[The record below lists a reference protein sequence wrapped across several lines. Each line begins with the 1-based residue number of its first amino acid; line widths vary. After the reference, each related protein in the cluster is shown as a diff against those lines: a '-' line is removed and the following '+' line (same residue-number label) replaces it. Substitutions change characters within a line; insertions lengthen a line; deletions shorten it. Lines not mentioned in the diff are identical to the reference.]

1 MSLIDLILSRRS
13 IRSYENKDIPEDV
26 LQQILEAGRQAP
38 SAANRQPIRFVVVTD
53 HDILKNLCDTL
64 ITRFVKTAPAAIAGC
79 ADVKSLLTGKWA
91 VVDTTIAMQ
100 NMVIAAWALGI
111 GSCWIGACNEEKVR
125 KLLKIPD
132 RWKFVALLTL
142 EFPVEQPKPRKKKQF
157 EDLFNF
163 NSFQS

>member
-1 MSLIDLILSRRS
+1 MSLIDLVLSRRS
-13 IRSYENKDIPEDV
+13 IRKYERKNIPEEV

-53 HDILKNLCDTL
+53 QNLVKSLCDTL
-64 ITRFVKTAPAAIAGC
+64 VTRFVKSAPVIIAGC
-79 ADVKSLLTGKWA
+79 ADVKSFLTGKWA
-91 VVDTTIAMQ
+91 VVDATIAMQ

-111 GSCWIGACNEEKVR
+111 GSCWIGACNEEKVM

-142 EFPVEQPKPRKKKQF
+142 GFPGEQPKSRNKKQF
-157 EDLFNF
+157 ADIFNF
-163 NSFQS
+163 NSFES

>member
-13 IRSYENKDIPEDV
+13 IRNYESRDIPEEV

-38 SAANRQPIRFVVVTD
+38 SAANRQPVRFVVVTD
-53 HDILKNLCDTL
+53 HSILKELCDTL
-64 ITRFVKTAPAAIAGC
+64 ITRFVKSTPVAIAGC
-79 ADVKSLLTGKWA
+79 ANVKSFLTGKWA
-91 VVDTTIAMQ
+91 VVDATIAMQ

-111 GSCWIGACNEEKVR
+111 GSCWIGACNEARVR

-132 RWKFVALLTL
+132 EWKFVALLTL
-142 EFPVEQPKPRKKKQF
+142 GYPAEQPKSRKKKKF